1 MFAVSS
7 DNIILD
13 LMRIKE
19 NRFMNGVIH
28 IEDSS
33 GRLANTYIENYDHF
47 SVSAIT
53 VTCTYQSRKCF
64 PFEFTNNTI
73 LWNNKL
79 SVSIRPIIE
88 LTGTII
94 ISNVNVLVASIPEI
108 EVMRYSTKDVIRQV
122 GGYTDI
128 ILGLNKVYSDFY
140 NISSLFITCIRANVK
155 HMPTFETF
163 KCIPCVQDTYT
174 LNNGSIKILST
185 ILKNRKHVFQNES
198 TNFTCSD
205 CPVGAIIVQNI
216 SRAKVI
222 SMGIKQGN
230 KK

>member
-1 MFAVSS
+1 
-7 DNIILD
+7 
-13 LMRIKE
+13 
-19 NRFMNGVIH
+19 
-28 IEDSS
+28 
-33 GRLANTYIENYDHF
+33 
-47 SVSAIT
+47 
-53 VTCTYQSRKCF
+53 
-64 PFEFTNNTI
+64 
-73 LWNNKL
+73 
-79 SVSIRPIIE
+79 
-88 LTGTII
+88 
-94 ISNVNVLVASIPEI
+94 
-108 EVMRYSTKDVIRQV
+108 MRYSTKDAIRQV
-122 GGYTDI
+122 GGRSNI
-128 ILGLNKVYSDFY
+128 VFGLYKVYSDFC
-140 NISSLFITCIRANVK
+140 NISSLFITCARANVK

-185 ILKNRKHVFQNES
+185 IVKNRKHVFQNES